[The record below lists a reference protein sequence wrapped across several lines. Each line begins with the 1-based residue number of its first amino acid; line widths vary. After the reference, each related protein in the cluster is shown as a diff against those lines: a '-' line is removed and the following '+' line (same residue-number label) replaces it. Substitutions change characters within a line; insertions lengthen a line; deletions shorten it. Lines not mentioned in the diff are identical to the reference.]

1 MIKLR
6 DSRCLLCAALLA
18 ALILACRGEKG
29 KTGAIP
35 NGLGSTTSQDIE
47 QQLLTNEGRDELRA
61 LLNAAE
67 LPGLRWPSFKNYRI
81 EVKEFYDS
89 FDDTLAWVHSSK
101 PTRQARTMIQLLKEA
116 DLKGLAPEDY
126 DGPQW
131 NERLA
136 GLDQPTPPS
145 ESELVRFDVALTVS
159 AMRYVS
165 DLHMGLVNPRLFHF
179 GLDIDQ
185 KKFALS
191 GFLRNNLVNVQDVS
205 ATMDKVEPP
214 FPAYHR
220 AIAALDAYLDL
231 ARRDDGALLPDLKK
245 TVKRGDHYP
254 GVPRLIRLLELV
266 GDLPRGSSKTFETN
280 TYDGILVDAVK
291 HFQQR
296 HGLAPDGR
304 IDSQTLKELNTPL
317 ARRVTQLRLTLE
329 RWRWLPHAFER
340 PPIIVNIPEFL
351 LYAVNDENKVALSMK
366 VVVGKAYR
374 HKTPVFASQ
383 IKSVIFRPYWNVP
396 LEIQQEELLPHI
408 EKDPSYLSENSYEV
422 VDRSGK
428 IITDGAVNDEIMEEL
443 RSGTLAIRQRPGPK
457 NALGLVKFEF
467 PNQFDIYM
475 HDTPATQL
483 FSRSR
488 RDFSHGCIRVED
500 PVSLAAWVLR
510 DEPEWTVEKIRTAMN
525 GDETVRANL
534 KKPIPVLI
542 LYGTANVL
550 EDGEVRFFDD
560 IYGYDAALER
570 ALAKDYSEP

>member
-1 MIKLR
+1 V
-6 DSRCLLCAALLA
+6 LLTVLTV
-18 ALILACRGEKG
+18 ACRGEKG

-47 QQLLTNEGRDELRA
+47 QQLHTNEGRGELRA
-61 LLNAAE
+61 ILGAAE
-67 LPGLRWPSFKNYRI
+67 LPGLRWPSFKDYRI
-81 EVKEFYDS
+81 QVKEFYDS

-101 PTRQARTMIQLLKEA
+101 PTRQARTMIQLMKGA

-136 GLDQPTPPS
+136 GLDQPTPSS

-159 AMRYVS
+159 VMRYVS
-165 DLHMGLVNPRLFHF
+165 DLHMGRVNPRLFHF
-179 GLDIDQ
+179 GLDIDH

-191 GFLRNNLVNVQDVS
+191 EFLRNNLVNAQNVS

-214 FPAYHR
+214 FPAYR
-220 AIAALDAYLDL
+220 RTITALDSYLDL
-231 ARRDDGALLPDLKK
+231 AHRDDGALLPDLKK
-245 TVKRGDHYP
+245 TVKPGDHYP

-266 GDLPRGSSKTFETN
+266 GDLPRGTSKTFETN
-280 TYDGILVDAVK
+280 TYDGILVEAVK

-296 HGLAPDGR
+296 HGLAPDGG
-304 IDSQTLKELNTPL
+304 IGSQTLKELNTPL
-317 ARRVTQLRLTLE
+317 ARRITQLRLTLE

-340 PPIIVNIPEFL
+340 PPIIVNIPEFR
-351 LYAVNDENKVALSMK
+351 LYAADNEKEVAFSMK
-366 VVVGKAYR
+366 VVVGKAYQ

-396 LEIQQEELLPHI
+396 LGIQQQELLPHI

-422 VDRSGK
+422 VDSSGK
-428 IITDGAVNDEIMEEL
+428 IITDGAVNDEIMEKL

-457 NALGLVKFEF
+457 NALGLVKFEL

-475 HDTPATQL
+475 HGTPAIQL
-483 FSRSR
+483 FSRPR

-510 DEPEWTVEKIRTAMN
+510 DEPEWTEEKIRTAMN
-525 GDETVRANL
+525 GDETIRANL

-542 LYGTANVL
+542 LYGTANVT
-550 EDGEVRFFDD
+550 EDGEVRFSDD
-560 IYGYDAALER
+560 IYGYDADLER
-570 ALAKDYSEP
+570 ALAKNHSEP